1 MVVALNPAFR
11 EWLLTW
17 TTELGEGSTL
27 GAEKGLY
34 RLGPQE
40 AQFTKPTNTGHTQAN
55 LAVGSGKRKVDSQ
68 GQGREDEESS
78 ADSLCW
84 AWKKSGSSSPGRVVN
99 CSPQPS
105 TRSLVNRAREAEK
118 AGQSGSRRGRI

>member
-1 MVVALNPAFR
+1 M
-11 EWLLTW
+11 
-17 TTELGEGSTL
+17 
-27 GAEKGLY
+27 
-34 RLGPQE
+34 
-40 AQFTKPTNTGHTQAN
+40 
-55 LAVGSGKRKVDSQ
+55 DSQ

-99 CSPQPS
+99 CSLQPS

-118 AGQSGSRRGRI
+118 AGQSGSRRGRIRLDISKGLWQPSLKVEAGKGVKRWREAGMLG